1 MRCAMATVTAND
13 LKTKGVSALDPII
26 KEHKAAM
33 ITVRGRS
40 KYVVM
45 DMETYNHLRECELE
59 AALVE
64 TRKEL
69 KLGEIHEDTIEDH
82 IRRITSE
89 V

>member
-13 LKTKGVSALDPII
+13 LKTKGVSALDSII

-45 DMETYNHLRECELE
+45 DLDTYNHLRECELE

-69 KLGEIHEDTIEDH
+69 ELGEIHEDTIEDH
-82 IRRITSE
+82 IRRIKSE
-89 V
+89 I

>member
-1 MRCAMATVTAND
+1 MATVTAND

-45 DMETYNHLRECELE
+45 DMDTYNHLRECELE
-59 AALVE
+59 AALIE

-69 KLGEIHEDTIEDH
+69 KLGEVHEDTIEKH

>member
-1 MRCAMATVTAND
+1 MVTVTAND

-45 DMETYNHLRECELE
+45 DMDTYNHLRECELE

-64 TRKEL
+64 TKKEL
-69 KLGEIHEDTIEDH
+69 KLGETHEDTIEEH
-82 IRRITSE
+82 IQRITSE
-89 V
+89 I